1 MKKLVTITVIGMFAA
16 SGAAIAEEGLKS
28 AGYGGCGYGAALKT
42 ATVAPV
48 ITPVITPVPIKTA
61 SETAT
66 TTKSGG

>member
-1 MKKLVTITVIGMFAA
+1 MKKLVTITVIGLFAA
-16 SGAAIAEEGLKS
+16 SGAAIAGEGLKS

-48 ITPVITPVPIKTA
+48 ITPVPIKTA

>member
-1 MKKLVTITVIGMFAA
+1 MKKLVTITVIGLFAA

-42 ATVAPV
+42 ATVAPA
-48 ITPVITPVPIKTA
+48 ITPVPIKTA